1 MRTSPIQKIGLVMI
15 FEAIEVKKLKIERM
29 LCQLCHSILNFTLQR
44 FDSELSGYLPKKI
57 QHIKSQELS
66 STKQFPMTCRLY
78 VMYDN
83 DLARSLNLL
92 TAIRPNVSIG
102 PGIRNIIFTHIAGPK
117 F

>member
-1 MRTSPIQKIGLVMI
+1 MRTSPIQEIGLVMI
-15 FEAIEVKKLKIERM
+15 FEAIEVKICFKM
-29 LCQLCHSILNFTLQR
+29 LCQLCHSILNFALQR

-57 QHIKSQELS
+57 QYIKSQVQKKR
-66 STKQFPMTCRLY
+66 KQFPMTYRLY

-92 TAIRPNVSIG
+92 TAFRPNVSIG